1 MKIRY
6 SISALLMI
14 LLLAACKNGLTIFDQ
29 IDQETKL
36 EEAVITG
43 SVNSIVKS
51 GDTLYASD
59 GNIYSKNIKDI
70 RGWSKIAGPEGTIIK
85 LAADENRVYALTGEY
100 DLDTRTYKNK
110 KIFSTFNS
118 QNKWETVETQNIE
131 GEIGTIFWDGNI
143 HSTPIAYLQTQKDN
157 TNKFYKISGNSV
169 SEADSSITS
178 TVLLTRS
185 DVTYTAKDKTIT
197 GKSESESDTNRGS
210 VTLPGDVYSLTY
222 SAVDN
227 AIYAGTKEGLKKLPL
242 DASGKLTGESHNPPG
257 NWQATINAYE
267 AFAVLATGTT
277 AEDATLYTSTIQQ
290 NSTYAKINGLWG
302 YYYSR
307 RNNWNRE

>member
-59 GNIYSKNIKDI
+59 GNIYSKNINDI

-85 LAADENRVYALTGEY
+85 LAADENRVYALNKNKDLYIYNETNWEKVDISETLSTIATIFSNG
-100 DLDTRTYKNK
+100 LDTVYIHGTAKGA
-110 KIFSTFNS
+110 TENS
-118 QNKWETVETQNIE
+118 YFKLTETTV
-131 GEIGTIFWDGNI
+131 
-143 HSTPIAYLQTQKDN
+143 TPT
-157 TNKFYKISGNSV
+157 T
-169 SEADSSITS
+169 
-178 TVLLTRS
+178 
-185 DVTYTAKDKTIT
+185 DVASYVIVKTDKGTYTANSGTVT
-197 GKSESESDTNRGS
+197 GANDLGS
-210 VTLPGDVYSLTY
+210 VSDLNTVYSLTY

-242 DASGKLTGESHNPPG
+242 DASGKLTGESHNPPS